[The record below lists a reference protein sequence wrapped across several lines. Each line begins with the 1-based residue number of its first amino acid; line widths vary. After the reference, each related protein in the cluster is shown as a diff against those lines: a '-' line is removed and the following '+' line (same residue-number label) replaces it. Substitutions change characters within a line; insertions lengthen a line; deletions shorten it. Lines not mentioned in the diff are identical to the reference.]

1 MKLIK
6 RMLMGMVSLT
16 LLMGQDPTQ
25 GGGSTKVIT
34 VHQQTT
40 GKVTVVQ

>member
-6 RMLMGMVSLT
+6 RMLMGMVSLA

-25 GGGSTKVIT
+25 GGGE
-34 VHQQTT
+34 HQEGGGEHQT
-40 GKVTVVQ
+40 GGEDQEH